1 MKYLI
6 PDSPFARNCRLLCY
20 LRAIH
25 SNPPRPYSEWHIL
38 LAQVCGLTHASAR
51 QLMNQEE
58 QPSEE
63 IAGKVA
69 LGFGVESESLRFH
82 FPVLQLPASNLN
94 LSVRRILE
102 ELPHGWAKRIAKDI
116 ELRPEQLSRW
126 RTGEIANPEITNV
139 RLMLK
144 ILSME
149 PDLDLETTPLFL
161 SLIPVAPI
169 ARKKWMQEKIE
180 KMPPEELERFIDP
193 IARMLWPHDYV
204 TSQLHTGSTDQHR

>member
-1 MKYLI
+1 M
-6 PDSPFARNCRLLCY
+6 
-20 LRAIH
+20 
-25 SNPPRPYSEWHIL
+25 
-38 LAQVCGLTHASAR
+38 
-51 QLMNQEE
+51 
-58 QPSEE
+58 
-63 IAGKVA
+63 
-69 LGFGVESESLRFH
+69 
-82 FPVLQLPASNLN
+82 
-94 LSVRRILE
+94 
-102 ELPHGWAKRIAKDI
+102 PHGWAKRIAKDI

-144 ILSME
+144 KLSME

-204 TSQLHTGSTDQHR
+204 TSQFHTGSTDQHR